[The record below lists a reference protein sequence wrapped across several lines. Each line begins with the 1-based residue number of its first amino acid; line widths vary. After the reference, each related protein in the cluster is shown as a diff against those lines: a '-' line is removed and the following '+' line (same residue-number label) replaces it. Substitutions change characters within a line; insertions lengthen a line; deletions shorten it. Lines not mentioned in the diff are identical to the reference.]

1 MPKPSH
7 LAQLGF
13 GRETIPGTAVPA
25 TMWAPWKSLAPK
37 DELKIIKDEGNRGA
51 PVATMG
57 AQAGPR
63 GAALDWGGDVLAD
76 VIGWPLASLLPDVTA
91 TGAAAPYS
99 TAFSVLC
106 TGDTQPPALTA
117 TIFDPLGTW
126 QYPGLQV
133 SELQIK
139 WNADGFLEY
148 SAKAMGWGYVTGATP
163 TTSYSAVRPQAN
175 WGVVNKIAGTQM
187 FVQEGEITIKRK
199 VEAIRGANGT
209 QNPYRIWSGDV
220 AVDGKMTLVMED
232 TTQRTAFQNVTP
244 QSLDVSFTQG
254 AGATQTGLALHCSQ
268 AVYTEGTP
276 TYGKDY
282 IEMPVTWEAIA
293 NTSDIGASGGYSPI
307 KVTLTN
313 AMPTG
318 TYK

>member
-7 LAQLGF
+7 LAQFGLGK
-13 GRETIPGTAVPA
+13 EAVPGTAVPA

-37 DELKIIKDEGNRGA
+37 DEVKIIKDEGNRGA

-63 GAALDWGGDVLAD
+63 GSSLDWGGDVIAD
-76 VIGWPLASLLPDVTA
+76 VIGWPLVSLLPDVVV
-91 TGAAAPYS
+91 TGAAAPYT

-117 TIFDPLGTW
+117 TIYDPLGTW

-139 WNADGFLEY
+139 FSADGFVEY
-148 SAKAMGWGYVTGATP
+148 SAKGIGWGYVIGTTP
-163 TTSYSAVRPQAN
+163 TTSYSALRPQPN
-175 WGVVNKIAGTQM
+175 WGITVKINNVPV
-187 FVQEGEITIKRK
+187 FVQDGELTIKRK

-220 AVDGKMTLVMED
+220 EVDGKLTLVMED
-232 TTQRTAFQNVTP
+232 TSQRTAFQNVTP

-254 AGATQTGLALHCSQ
+254 SGATQSGLAFHCSQ
-268 AVYTEGTP
+268 AVYTEGSP

-282 IEMPVTWEAIA
+282 IELPVTWEGLG
-293 NTSDIGASGGYSPI
+293 NTADVGASGGYSPI
-307 KVTLTN
+307 KATVTN
-313 AMPTG
+313 AMPSG